1 MSFNAA
7 GTKAALIAPAG
18 KIINP
23 DTVELGRAYLESLG
37 YQIIPGKHLFAAD
50 RYMAGTDAERAA
62 DVMDAYRDPEI
73 KIIFTTAGAAG
84 SQRILPLLD
93 YKTIAANPK
102 PLVGLSD
109 VTALQLAVWQ
119 KAGVGSLTGFTMSLD
134 FRDGHINGV
143 LDENLQ
149 NILSGKKLS
158 AQGGETV
165 IGGNAEGV
173 LVGGCLSL
181 VRNLCGTEYYPDL
194 SGKILVL
201 EDVGERVHKI
211 DLMLIQLAQNP
222 GFSKLRGIVF
232 GQFLNCVPKDDF
244 DGTVDDAIADFCKS
258 LSIPAIKH
266 FPYGHIRERYVL
278 PIGAKVRLDADNCRL
293 EQI

>member
-109 VTALQLAVWQ
+109 ITALQLAVWQ

-134 FRDGHINGV
+134 FRDGHINGI

-149 NILSGKKLS
+149 NILSSKKLS

-181 VRNLCGTEYYPDL
+181 VRNPCGTEYYPDL

-211 DLMLIQLAQNP
+211 DL
-222 GFSKLRGIVF
+222 
-232 GQFLNCVPKDDF
+232 C
-244 DGTVDDAIADFCKS
+244 
-258 LSIPAIKH
+258 
-266 FPYGHIRERYVL
+266 
-278 PIGAKVRLDADNCRL
+278 
-293 EQI
+293 

>member
-93 YKTIAANPK
+93 YKTIAANRK

-109 VTALQLAVWQ
+109 ITALQLAVWQ

-143 LDENLQ
+143 LAKYSLRQKTLGARRRNRYRRKRRRSLGRRLPELGAQSLRNR
-149 NILSGKKLS
+149 ILPGS
-158 AQGGETV
+158 
-165 IGGNAEGV
+165 
-173 LVGGCLSL
+173 
-181 VRNLCGTEYYPDL
+181 
-194 SGKILVL
+194 
-201 EDVGERVHKI
+201 ER
-211 DLMLIQLAQNP
+211 
-222 GFSKLRGIVF
+222 
-232 GQFLNCVPKDDF
+232 
-244 DGTVDDAIADFCKS
+244 
-258 LSIPAIKH
+258 
-266 FPYGHIRERYVL
+266 
-278 PIGAKVRLDADNCRL
+278 
-293 EQI
+293 